1 MPKSTA
7 LCNQYLGLVFN
18 ATAIPNIADNA
29 SSSPLGNMY
38 LSLHSATP
46 GTGGSQLT
54 NEISYTNYARLAVVR
69 TTVGWV
75 LPSGGATSNAALAQ
89 FGTCSGAGVTATHVG
104 IGTAATG
111 SGTMLYQGA
120 LNGAGL
126 TIADLIQP
134 QFNANGLTV
143 TET

>member
-18 ATAIPNIADNA
+18 ATAMPNIADNA
-29 SSSPLGNMY
+29 SSSPLTNLY
-38 LSLHSATP
+38 LSLHSASP
-46 GTGGSQLT
+46 GTGGNQTT
-54 NEISYTNYARLAVVR
+54 NEISYTPYARLAVVR
-69 TTVGWV
+69 TNVGWV
-75 LPSGGATSNAALAQ
+75 VPSGGATSNAALAQ
-89 FGTCSGAGVTATHVG
+89 FATCSGAGVTATYVG

-126 TIADLIQP
+126 AIADLIQP
-134 QFNANGLTV
+134 QFNTNGLTV